1 MKVSN
6 FLWDLL
12 VPKYRIGERVLYKT
26 LRRNNSEWGWIED
39 WIEATIED
47 IVIEY
52 STLHKEIRIL
62 YEITYNENSC
72 NISIKVS
79 EPYIR
84 SNNTFN

>member
-12 VPKYRIGERVLYKT
+12 VPKYRIGERVLYRT
-26 LRRNNSEWGWIED
+26 LRRNNSEWETF

-79 EPYIR
+79 EPYIK
-84 SNNTFN
+84 SNN